1 MDMGQQILQMFLT
14 GLLLVFIIM
23 YAAWL
28 YQLKTK
34 DASIVDIAWAFCFP
48 VLAGLYFLDST
59 KGFLPRKILVII
71 MVSVWAFRLIIYL
84 YRRSLGKK
92 EDGRYQSLREEWG
105 KDRVSQEMF
114 KFFQFQ
120 GLFAL
125 ALSLPFAVISLNNET
140 EIHPLEIIGVVLLLT
155 SMLGESIADNQ
166 LKNFR
171 KDPNNKGKICEAG
184 LWKYSRH
191 PNYFFEWLVWVSF
204 SVVSLSS
211 PNGWVTLI
219 CPVLLL
225 IYMLKVTGI
234 KLKEQQMLK
243 SRGEAYVRYKQTT
256 SGFIP
261 WFKKA

>member
-1 MDMGQQILQMFLT
+1 MAEQILQMFLV
-14 GLLLVFIIM
+14 GLLLVFVIM

-48 VLAGLYFLDST
+48 VLAGLYFLDAT
-59 KGFLPRKILVII
+59 KGFLPRKIMVLA
-71 MVSVWAFRLIIYL
+71 MVSIWAFRLITYL
-84 YRRSLGKK
+84 FRRSLGKK
-92 EDGRYQSLREEWG
+92 IEDGRYQNLREEWG
-105 KDRVSQEMF
+105 KDRVSTKMF
-114 KFFQFQ
+114 EFFQFQ

-125 ALSLPFAVISLNNET
+125 ALSLPFAVISLNNEP
-140 EIHPLEIIGVVLLLT
+140 ELHPLEYVGVVLWLV

-166 LKNFR
+166 LKHFK
-171 KDPNNKGKICEAG
+171 KDPNNKGKICEVG

-211 PNGWVTLI
+211 PNGWITVV

-225 IYMLKVTGI
+225 IYMLKVTG
-234 KLKEQQMLK
+234 
-243 SRGEAYVRYKQTT
+243 
-256 SGFIP
+256 
-261 WFKKA
+261 